1 MQLVVLWL
9 YKLHPRILRYP
20 FTKGFFLYIDLVLVF
35 SSHKYAF
42 ILGVCLTSVFLRG
55 GSSLES

>member
-35 SSHKYAF
+35 
-42 ILGVCLTSVFLRG
+42 FL
-55 GSSLES
+55 S